1 VANTI
6 SEATIVTHRSRSAFA
21 DPGPGSGGAVPSQ
34 PKTFS
39 VSSPSAPP
47 PTGWSGVV
55 LAGVEI
61 EIAKYIGPVAKVL
74 VRRAAK
80 EHKDLESL
88 VGSLMPAIDD
98 LQERSAF
105 ARAVLGK
112 PMTTP
117 LRGVPKLA
125 EGTPSPATRPGDVLS
140 AADLERATKVLIGY
154 IGPIGKVIAKRAATE
169 GVSRRDFFAKVA
181 SSLDSDAV
189 RERFMREAGF
199 VEVSS
204 R

>member
-1 VANTI
+1 V
-6 SEATIVTHRSRSAFA
+6 S
-21 DPGPGSGGAVPSQ
+21 GS
-34 PKTFS
+34 
-39 VSSPSAPP
+39 SSPP

-55 LAGVEI
+55 LAGVEV

-98 LQERSAF
+98 LNERSAF

-117 LRGVPKLA
+117 LRSVPRPA
-125 EGTPSPATRPGDVLS
+125 ESMAAPGTRPGDVLS

-154 IGPIGKVIAKRAATE
+154 VGPIGKVIAKRAATE

-181 SSLDSDAV
+181 GTLDSDAA

-199 VEVSS
+199 VEV
-204 R
+204 